1 MGVESKVRLGDEA
14 IPVLVLRGVAAG
26 DAGELFAAVAGELA
40 GRGWVAPT
48 FADALAERERQF
60 PTGLDFGRFT
70 AALPHADI
78 EHARRSALAVVF
90 TQAPVE
96 FRAMDDPNR
105 ALACQLVIVPVLT
118 DPGKQV
124 PFLSATATALQ
135 QPGFYEE
142 LVEAPNEEAVVGL
155 LQRAFG
161 TS

>member
-1 MGVESKVRLGDEA
+1 VESNVRLGDEA
-14 IPVLVLRGVAAG
+14 MPVLVLRGVAAG
-26 DAGELFAAVAGELA
+26 NAGELFALVGAELA

-48 FADALAERERQF
+48 FGQALVQRERQF

-70 AALPHADI
+70 AALPHADT
-78 EHARRSALAVVF
+78 EHARRSALAVVL
-90 TQAPVE
+90 TQEPVE

-105 ALACQLVIVPVLT
+105 ALACRLVIVPVLT

-124 PFLSATATALQ
+124 PFLSATTTALQ
-135 QPGFYEE
+135 QPGFYEA
-142 LVEAPNEEAVVGL
+142 LIEAPDEEAVAGL